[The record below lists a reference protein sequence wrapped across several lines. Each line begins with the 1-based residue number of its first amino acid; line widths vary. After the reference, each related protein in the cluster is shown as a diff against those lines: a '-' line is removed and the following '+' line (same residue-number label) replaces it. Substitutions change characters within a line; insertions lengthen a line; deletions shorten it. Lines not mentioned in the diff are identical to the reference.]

1 MAYAAAS
8 RRRRSSTTRRE
19 GRRCIACV
27 IETSCLLLICAR
39 ACQSFVPAPGF
50 VGTGR
55 QLASSS
61 VAICQA
67 EKDTDGVAGDAR
79 KDTDGEAEPEWDGV
93 VIEGAH
99 DADFD
104 SIDNSDDAFVPSI
117 GFMSMAQSVTS
128 PALSAIGSG
137 GDTSKFD
144 PLANAGILHRM
155 AKDTDTISEDDLL
168 DMGGDP
174 AFLDVED
181 DAGAGEGTGPHEE
194 LDDSNFFWDGTVDE
208 DAHMDFLD

>member
-1 MAYAAAS
+1 MAYATAS
-8 RRRRSSTTRRE
+8 RRCRSSTTRRE

-27 IETSCLLLICAR
+27 ILLCVR
-39 ACQSFVPAPGF
+39 ACQAFVPTLGF
-50 VGTGR
+50 IGTGR
-55 QLASSS
+55 QLPSSS
-61 VAICQA
+61 VAVCHA
-67 EKDTDGVAGDAR
+67 KKDTDGVAGDAR

-104 SIDNSDDAFVPSI
+104 SIDDSADAFVPSI

-137 GDTSKFD
+137 GNTSTEFD

-155 AKDTDTISEDDLL
+155 TKDTDTISEDDLL

-174 AFLDVED
+174 AFLDVEVD
-181 DAGAGEGTGPHEE
+181 AGEGTGPHEE
-194 LDDSNFFWDGTVDE
+194 LDDSDFFWDGTVDE